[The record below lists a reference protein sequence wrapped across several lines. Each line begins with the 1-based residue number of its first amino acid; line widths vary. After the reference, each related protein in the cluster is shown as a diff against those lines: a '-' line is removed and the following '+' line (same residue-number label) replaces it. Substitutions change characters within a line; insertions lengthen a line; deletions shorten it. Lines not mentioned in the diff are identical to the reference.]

1 MIRNSSVQEIFQ
13 EIEKVLNSN
22 PEPIQGREVVY
33 QFDLTGDEAGSYQ
46 LQLADG
52 KAKVEQGAPVEA
64 VCTLQMSD
72 ANFRE
77 FLLGNLNGT
86 AAFMTG
92 KLKIKGNIGEAMKL
106 ENLLRKYD
114 MSQYR

>member
-1 MIRNSSVQEIFQ
+1 MIKNSSVEEIFQ
-13 EIEKVLNSN
+13 EIEKVLNAN
-22 PEPIQGREVVY
+22 PEPIKGREIVY
-33 QFDLTGDEAGSYQ
+33 QFDLSGDDAGSYQ
-46 LQLADG
+46 LQIADG
-52 KAKVEQGAPVEA
+52 KAKVEKGTPVEA
-64 VCTLQMSD
+64 ACALQMSD
-72 ANFRE
+72 SNFRQ

-106 ENLLRKYD
+106 ENMLRKYD